1 MTQSLTHHRIDAD
14 LCGEIVELGAGWATT
29 GLNASEA
36 MRVDDRGLIHG
47 SFVFGLADY
56 AAMLAVNDPNV
67 VLGGADV
74 RFLAPILVGDEIVS
88 TARVVEEKGKKRV
101 IEVTAAVGGKEVLS
115 GTLTAFVLEQHVL
128 DG

>member
-1 MTQSLTHHRIDAD
+1 MKPNTHLAIDAR
-14 LCGEIVELGAGWATT
+14 LCGTPVELAEGRATT
-29 GLNASEA
+29 RFTTTPDMAA
-36 MRVDDRGLIHG
+36 DDRGLVHG

-74 RFLAPILVGDEIVS
+74 RFTAPVAVGEEV
-88 TARVVEEKGKKRV
+88 TATAVRIEQKGRRHV
-101 IEVTAAVGGKEVLS
+101 IEVSATVGDKAVLT
-115 GTLTAFVLEQHVL
+115 GTLTTFVLDQHVL